1 MRAVCAD
8 EDLKRLVDEALRDV
22 VPRGDRGVM
31 RVHWCGPCVRF
42 FQAFGGDPTA
52 HAAAARQPMPAST
65 VPAAKQAILNLLTA
79 RAALN
84 TVAVTWSQPTEQ
96 EDLQD
101 EMVFFDGPIVRQPE
115 FRVMGGNYL
124 DETYT
129 LTLMVRNRV
138 VADDAAAAEARCW
151 QIVDEIEQSVRQ
163 NPTLGGILS
172 DSVDYRAL
180 DFGEQEV
187 KSVPLSDGWYG
198 EGVVPLI
205 CHARI

>member
-1 MRAVCAD
+1 
-8 EDLKRLVDEALRDV
+8 
-22 VPRGDRGVM
+22 
-31 RVHWCGPCVRF
+31 
-42 FQAFGGDPTA
+42 
-52 HAAAARQPMPAST
+52 MPAST